1 MTTRGWWPDPF
12 LIAIALAVLA
22 AALAPH
28 LGAQDGPLHVHEA
41 TRIAVTLV
49 FFLHGAVLP
58 LEALRRGLKNIRLH
72 LVSQAVTFLVF
83 PALGAFILL
92 AGRGLPSAIA
102 LGFFF
107 MSTVSSTISS
117 SVALTAVARGDT
129 AGALFN
135 ATLSGILG
143 VFLTPLYASLV
154 AKTAGVTLSLPSV
167 MQTVSLTILLPL
179 ALGQLSRPLCGS
191 FFRRFPHVV
200 HWTDRTSIVLIVYGA
215 FCESIRA
222 GVWTRAAILPA
233 IMSAVIALALLAVVS
248 GALLALTRALRMDRD
263 SAVAAYFC
271 GSQKSLANGLPIAHA
286 VFGTSTS
293 IGLIVMPLLVYHQVQ
308 LAVGAIVARR
318 LGGGKRHD

>member
-215 FCESIRA
+215 SRCLDSRRDPSRDHVGRDCPGFAGRRERCFARTHSGAPNGQGLGRRRLLLRLTKESRERFADRA
-222 GVWTRAAILPA
+222 CGVWNLYLDRPYRDAIARLP
-233 IMSAVIALALLAVVS
+233 SGSVS
-248 GALLALTRALRMDRD
+248 GRRYRCA
-263 SAVAAYFC
+263 
-271 GSQKSLANGLPIAHA
+271 
-286 VFGTSTS
+286 TSWGRKT
-293 IGLIVMPLLVYHQVQ
+293 
-308 LAVGAIVARR
+308 A
-318 LGGGKRHD
+318 